1 MQREREAAIS
11 CAVRTFAWMADG
23 YAMLGIASAM
33 TAPGEPR
40 RDDEA
45 ERIWRTAMN
54 YRSSVSPR
62 ARYKRGR
69 T

>member
-11 CAVRTFAWMADG
+11 CAVRTLAWMADG
-23 YAMLGIASAM
+23 YAMLGITSAM
-33 TAPGEPR
+33 TAPEEPR

-54 YRSSVSPR
+54 CRSGVSPL
-62 ARYKRGR
+62 ARCKRGR